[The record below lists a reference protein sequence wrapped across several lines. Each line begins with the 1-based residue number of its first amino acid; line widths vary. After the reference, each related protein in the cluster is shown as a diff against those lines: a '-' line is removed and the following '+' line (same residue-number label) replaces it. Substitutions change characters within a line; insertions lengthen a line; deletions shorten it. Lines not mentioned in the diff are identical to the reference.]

1 MLSTAMKELGELNL
15 AQADGRFPTTV
26 ASGKAPGEGGVSIL
40 RVHFQGGVRLRAQPR
55 RHLVS
60 FHLTDLRIDCRIGGQ
75 TLRHDGPPGS
85 FAICPAGID
94 CKADA
99 DQSVEALFVAIDP
112 GQLALAAAENEA
124 LDARLIDRLSGYD
137 RTLFDFARTLAL
149 ESGDGYPNGPL
160 FWNDAA
166 SAFIDR
172 LVARHTSKPERKTR
186 GALSDAVLKRVKDYV
201 LAHLDESLDVATLAS
216 LAGRSPFHFSR
227 VFTRSVGI
235 SPYRYIVR
243 LRLQRAIELVRARGA
258 GLAEIAARTGFADQ
272 SHLSRWVRRVHGVPL
287 TRFRA

>member
-1 MLSTAMKELGELNL
+1 MLSTAMKEVGELNL

-75 TLRHDGPPGS
+75 TFRHEGPPGS
-85 FAICPAGID
+85 LAICPAGID
-94 CKADA
+94 CKAEA

-112 GQLALAAAENEA
+112 GQLALAAAEDEA

-137 RTLFDFARTLAL
+137 RTLFDFAQTLAL

-166 SAFIDR
+166 SAFIHR

-201 LAHLDESLDVATLAS
+201 LGPHRLCRSEPSVALGS
-216 LAGRSPFHFSR
+216 PRPRRSPHAVPCVNAAQTAGIFKIGHSPFPKSKIHGA
-227 VFTRSVGI
+227 RS
-235 SPYRYIVR
+235 
-243 LRLQRAIELVRARGA
+243 
-258 GLAEIAARTGFADQ
+258 IASGPTA
-272 SHLSRWVRRVHGVPL
+272 
-287 TRFRA
+287 